1 MNDQIIDRIITMNKI
16 DIYNIQEKDKILI
29 YNVMK
34 YINNIYIN
42 LKYIEDRIE
51 LLKKNIDTLE
61 KLKKIP
67 QMKQRSLEWYEA
79 RKNMITASDMAE
91 ALNKGKFG
99 TQKNLIIKKVT
110 NLVNVSDLNKNN
122 NKKEYIAPLQ
132 WGIKYEDVA
141 CNIYKLKNYIDVNEF
156 GLLKHHNKD
165 ITYFGA
171 SPDGISELGI
181 MLEIKCPYKRKI
193 DGIIPEQY
201 YYQIQGQLDV
211 CNLNECDYLECKF
224 VEYNNEIDFLNDK
237 TNDELTFENINSF
250 TKDYRE
256 KGIII
261 CYKNIDEDKMDY
273 KYLYSNLKDTEEDMI
288 NWKKKQIKKFDID
301 IDYEINY
308 WKLDTYEVQR
318 VKKDKI
324 FIKEKLQQIKKVWD
338 KILYYSNIDNIE
350 DYKKDILLSKKS
362 KIFDFNQN
370 KNNNFNNIGF
380 INTFSIKDDN

>member
-1 MNDQIIDRIITMNKI
+1 MNDQIIDRIISMNKI

-42 LKYIEDRIE
+42 FKYIEDRIE
-51 LLKKNIDTLE
+51 LLKKNIDILD

-110 NLVNVSDLNKNN
+110 NLVNVSYLNKNN

-141 CNIYKLKNYIDVNEF
+141 CNIYKLKNYVDVNEF

-193 DGIIPEQY
+193 DGNIPEQY

-211 CNLNECDYLECKF
+211 CNLDECDYLECKF
-224 VEYNNEIDFLNDK
+224 VEYNSENDFLNDRAHH
-237 TNDELTFENINSF
+237 ELTLENINSF
-250 TKDYRE
+250 TQDYRE

-261 CYKNIDEDKMDY
+261 CYKNVDEDKMDY

-288 NWKKKQIKKFDID
+288 SWKKNQIKKFDID

-324 FIKEKLQQIKKVWD
+324 FIKEKLQQVKKVWD

-362 KIFDFNQN
+362 KIIDFNQN
-370 KNNNFNNIGF
+370 KNNDFNNIGF
-380 INTFSIKDDN
+380 INTFSIIDDN

>member
-1 MNDQIIDRIITMNKI
+1 MNDQIIDRIISMNKI
-16 DIYNIQEKDKILI
+16 DIYNIKEKDKFLI

-42 LKYIEDRIE
+42 FKYIEDRIE

-67 QMKQRSLEWYEA
+67 QIKQRSLEWYEA

-141 CNIYKLKNYIDVNEF
+141 CNIYKLKNYVDINEF

-193 DGIIPEQY
+193 DGNIPEQY

-211 CNLNECDYLECKF
+211 CNLDECDYLECKF
-224 VEYNNEIDFLNDK
+224 VEYNSENDFLNDRAHH
-237 TNDELTFENINSF
+237 ELTLENINSF
-250 TKDYRE
+250 TQDYRE

-261 CYKNIDEDKMDY
+261 CYKNVDEDKMDY

-288 NWKKKQIKKFDID
+288 SWKKNQIKKFDID

-324 FIKEKLQQIKKVWD
+324 FIKEKLQQVKKVWD

-362 KIFDFNQN
+362 KIIDFNQN
-370 KNNNFNNIGF
+370 KNNDFNNIGF
-380 INTFSIKDDN
+380 INTFSIIDDN

>member
-42 LKYIEDRIE
+42 FKYIEDRIE

-141 CNIYKLKNYIDVNEF
+141 CNIYKLKNYVDVNEF

-193 DGIIPEQY
+193 DGNIPEQY

-224 VEYNNEIDFLNDK
+224 VEYNSEIDFLNDRAHH
-237 TNDELTFENINSF
+237 ELTLENINSF
-250 TKDYRE
+250 TQDYRE

-261 CYKNIDEDKMDY
+261 CYKNVDEDKMDY

-324 FIKEKLQQIKKVWD
+324 FIKEKLQQVKKVWD

-362 KIFDFNQN
+362 KIIDFNQN
-370 KNNNFNNIGF
+370 KNNDFNNIGF

>member
-237 TNDELTFENINSF
+237 AKDELTFENINSF

>member
-16 DIYNIQEKDKILI
+16 DIYNFEEKDKILI

-42 LKYIEDRIE
+42 FKYIEDRIE

-141 CNIYKLKNYIDVNEF
+141 CNIYKLKNYVDVNEF

-193 DGIIPEQY
+193 DGKIPEQY

-211 CNLNECDYLECKF
+211 CNLDECDYLECKF
-224 VEYNNEIDFLNDK
+224 VEYNSEIDFLNDR
-237 TNDELTFENINSF
+237 THHELTLENINSF
-250 TKDYRE
+250 TQDYRE

-261 CYKNIDEDKMDY
+261 CYKNVDEDKMDY

-288 NWKKKQIKKFDID
+288 SWKKNQIKKFDID

-318 VKKDKI
+318 VKKDKK
-324 FIKEKLQQIKKVWD
+324 FIKEKLQQVKKVWD
-338 KILYYSNIDNIE
+338 KILYYSNINNIE

-362 KIFDFNQN
+362 KIIDFNQN
-370 KNNNFNNIGF
+370 KNNDFNNIGF
-380 INTFSIKDDN
+380 INTFSIIDDN